1 MFNNIS
7 SDLFFKV
14 CNEVFEA
21 LDKLDPGPNKWRETM
36 TTEIKKAKLT
46 KNMKQ
51 QFKLNASGST

>member
-1 MFNNIS
+1 MLNIIS
-7 SDLFFKV
+7 EDLFIKV

-21 LDKLDPGPNKWRETM
+21 LDQLDPGPNKWRETM

>member
-1 MFNNIS
+1 MFNIIS
-7 SDLFFKV
+7 EDLFIKV

-21 LDKLDPGPNKWRETM
+21 LDQLDPGPNKWRETM
-36 TTEIKKAKLT
+36 ITEIKKAKLT

>member
-1 MFNNIS
+1 M
-7 SDLFFKV
+7 FKV